1 MYPIEH
7 GESIEV
13 QTRTREMSDQ
23 VDEMLE
29 ILHDIAGQHERHGE
43 SDTDNVNDNQYGEY
57 KDMFTELETHV
68 VSGL

>member
-1 MYPIEH
+1 
-7 GESIEV
+7 
-13 QTRTREMSDQ
+13 MSDQ

-29 ILHDIAGQHERHGE
+29 ILHDIAGQHERHDE

>member
-1 MYPIEH
+1 
-7 GESIEV
+7 
-13 QTRTREMSDQ
+13 MSDQ